1 MRRLWAL
8 IRVEFLMEFGTPMTL
23 VFFLGLPLL
32 FTFAVGTGLQGM
44 MAGTASPEEL
54 RIPIDVRL
62 DDNGPLVDALLDTL
76 AEVNLLPTFVD
87 TLRDDAYGL
96 VIPADFSER
105 LLSGDTASLVLHTVP
120 NSSAAPAVE
129 QAVRA
134 AQGRVGG
141 AVLVAR
147 TGVAQA
153 QAAGMLASAD
163 EESAVFGQVL
173 AETLAATAH
182 PPALVGV
189 RWPADTA
196 IVESRNMTTS
206 IEQASAGQLVTWV
219 QITLLGA
226 AEVLV
231 NDRLSGTLRRML
243 AVPAPRFVILAG
255 KLLARLS
262 LGLLQMTLLLV
273 VGALVFGVSWGHNP
287 LAVAL
292 VSFSFALATASLGIL
307 LATFI
312 KTRGQASSVVVGMS
326 MALAALGGAWFPLEV
341 TPPLFR
347 QIVQVLPSTWAMRA
361 YTDLL
366 VRRADVIA
374 VLPYLAIL
382 GGFAILFMAVATLR
396 FSRYQDS

>member
-8 IRVEFLMEFGTPMTL
+8 IRVEFLREFGAPMTL

-44 MAGTASPEEL
+44 MGGAGAPEEL

-62 DDNGPLVDALLDTL
+62 NDDGPLVNALLDTFV
-76 AEVNLLPTFVD
+76 EVNLHPTFVD
-87 TLRDDAYGL
+87 TLREDAYGL
-96 VIPADFSER
+96 VVPSDFSER
-105 LLSGDTASLVLHTVP
+105 LLAGGTASLVLHTVP

-134 AQGRVGG
+134 AQGRVGA

-153 QAAGMLASAD
+153 RLAGILSTSD
-163 EESAVFGQVL
+163 EERAFFGRVL
-173 AETLAATAH
+173 EETLAATAH

-196 IVESRNMTTS
+196 VVESRDMATS

-231 NDRLSGTLRRML
+231 NDRLSGTLRR
-243 AVPAPRFVILAG
+243 ILALPASRFLILTG
-255 KLLARLS
+255 KLLARLC
-262 LGLLQMTLLLV
+262 LGLLQMTLLLAA
-273 VGALVFGVSWGHNP
+273 GALLFGVNWGHDP
-287 LAVAL
+287 VAVAL
-292 VSFSFALATASLGIL
+292 VSFYFALATASLGIL
-307 LATFI
+307 IATFI

-347 QIVQVLPSTWAMRA
+347 QLVQVLPSTWAMRA

-374 VLPYLAIL
+374 VLPYLVVL
-382 GGFAILFMAVATLR
+382 CGFAILFMAIAALR
-396 FSRYQDS
+396 FSRYQEG